1 MFKCVFLFAE
11 IESHLDQPCCRSLYD
26 FEPENAGELGFKEG
40 DIIILTNQIDE
51 NWYEGMI
58 NGESGFFPINYV
70 EVLVSLPQWAM
81 PTATG
86 PWPHTKPDWTI
97 RSPNILCC
105 ILTNES
111 LAFDNRQF
119 WTFYISVFI
128 YLVTFSRPHGATSR
142 FLRCKIRFLISV
154 FALFFSKN
162 I

>member
-1 MFKCVFLFAE
+1 MTLFSEWVNYSFTKCLNVWGGCIFLFAE

-26 FEPENAGELGFKEG
+26 FEPENEGELGFKEG

-70 EVLVSLPQWAM
+70 EILVPLPQWAE

-86 PWPHTKPDWTI
+86 HWPHAKPDCLNRPLTLHPLLHSHQWKPCVWPQTI
-97 RSPNILCC
+97 LNLLHFS
-105 ILTNES
+105 
-111 LAFDNRQF
+111 
-119 WTFYISVFI
+119 I
-128 YLVTFSRPHGATSR
+128 YLSYY
-142 FLRCKIRFLISV
+142 V
-154 FALFFSKN
+154 FQASWCN